1 MEYRLKTLD
10 KSVLKGV
17 IGEHLARSF
26 IRRTLAPQLVS
37 DEGWHHVVLSRNDYK
52 LHSKARN
59 KKLFSFDSFKTDFV
73 QQGFYA
79 TKKLLARYAEVVGIL
94 TQQHCTPDGLL
105 MKLRETGA
113 TKKLRERTVPLGA
126 RLRLDESHRHGDRL
140 EFPVVDGELEVVEIK
155 CGRQA
160 RLGSK
165 QKETYNTLIAKG
177 IFLRMIKVR
186 IVSFDLNRF
195 LVEEHRYERFL

>member
-1 MEYRLKTLD
+1 MKTVEYRLKTLD
-10 KSVLKGV
+10 KSILKGI

-26 IRRTLAPQLVS
+26 IRSMLAPELIEN
-37 DEGWHHVVLSRNDYK
+37 EGWHHVVLSRNDYK
-52 LHSKARN
+52 LHSKERN

-73 QQGFYA
+73 QQGFY
-79 TKKLLARYAEVVGIL
+79 
-94 TQQHCTPDGLL
+94 
-105 MKLRETGA
+105 A

-195 LVEEHRYERFL
+195 LVEEHRYERFV